1 MPTFLGNPRSPIGAV
16 SRSADK
22 LDIFAVADD
31 GNVYTAAWEPDFGSW
46 HGWYLI
52 GGATFPPGAPVY
64 AVSRS
69 AEKLDIFAVNDDF
82 GAIVPSIVGTIMTS
96 AWEPGFTQ
104 WSIWRQ
110 VANGAASPGAHV
122 TAVSRSTDKLDIFVS
137 THGRA
142 FPEQSGYCILR
153 HGSPAN
159 AIGAAGGP
167 SEI

>member
-1 MPTFLGNPRSPIGAV
+1 MICPRFSGNPRSPIGAV

-69 AEKLDIFAVNDDF
+69 ADKLDIFAADIY
-82 GAIVPSIVGTIMTS
+82 GHILTS
-96 AWEPGFTQ
+96 AWESGFTP
-104 WSIWRQ
+104 WTSWRQ
-110 VANGAASPGAHV
+110 VAGLGTIPGAHV
-122 TAVSRSTDKLDIFVS
+122 TAVSRTTDKLDIFVVG
-137 THGRA
+137 TDHTVYRGVGTGLRRGLARLVAGLHG
-142 FPEQSGYCILR
+142 
-153 HGSPAN
+153 
-159 AIGAAGGP
+159 AGT
-167 SEI
+167 

>member
-69 AEKLDIFAVNDDF
+69 AEKLDQRRRREADRT
-82 GAIVPSIVGTIMTS
+82 A
-96 AWEPGFTQ
+96 Q
-104 WSIWRQ
+104 
-110 VANGAASPGAHV
+110 AAAER
-122 TAVSRSTDKLDIFVS
+122 ALDELVL
-137 THGRA
+137 T
-142 FPEQSGYCILR
+142 LR
-153 HGSPAN
+153 N
-159 AIGAAGGP
+159 LRRWI
-167 SEI
+167 